1 MNTILWTVVGA
12 VAAVL
17 TSFGFVPQVRKI
29 WKRRSVGDVSIVTF
43 FQFTA
48 GAILWTIYGFSRSDA
63 VVIGANITSF
73 ITVSIGLL
81 MYYKYRDKKAKGMI
95 HGAVLAAQ
103 EMGID
108 PNVAAREA
116 VKGLVRAAAETGA
129 NVTEIAKAAMEEAVA
144 STRAPDVKL
153 DAREVAASVTEG
165 VKEATARMGN
175 DIVLTVRQAASDI
188 LDGVETEEE
197 SA

>member
-1 MNTILWTVVGA
+1 MNTIVWTVIGV
-12 VAAVL
+12 VAAIL

-48 GAILWTIYGFSRSDA
+48 GAILWTIYGVSRSDV

-81 MYYKYRDKKAKGMI
+81 LYYRYRDKKAKGMI

-108 PNVAAREA
+108 PNVAVREA

-129 NVTEIAKAAMEEAVA
+129 NVTEIAKAAMEEAVE
-144 STRAPDVKL
+144 STRAPDVQVEAK
-153 DAREVAASVTEG
+153 EVAESVTEG

-175 DIVLTVRQAASDI
+175 DIVLTVSQAVLDI